1 MVGRQ
6 LRSSG
11 AFVMIYGGDLE
22 WLAMETDLAMMVTV
36 VVTL

>member
-11 AFVMIYGGDLE
+11 AFLMIYGGHLG
-22 WLAMETDLAMMVTV
+22 WLAMETDLAMMVTDI
-36 VVTL
+36 VTL

>member
-6 LRSSG
+6 LRSFS
-11 AFVMIYGGDLE
+11 ALLVIYGGDLE
-22 WLAMETDLAMMVTV
+22 WLAMETDLAMMVMV